1 MCGICGTYGFID
13 KDLLKRMCGV
23 MVHRGPDDE
32 GHYFDKD
39 VMLGMR
45 RLKVIDL
52 DTGNQPIFNED
63 RSIAAIYIIHHD
75 VNVL

>member
-1 MCGICGTYGFID
+1 
-13 KDLLKRMCGV
+13 